1 MKFIE
6 VAQAFQNLEQEPS
19 RIGMTKIL
27 AKLFAQ
33 SSKSEIQIISY
44 LSQGSLFP
52 PYQDVQFQIAQKGMV
67 SIIAELAGKSD
78 ATIQKDFK
86 ELGDIG
92 LVVQKEWTRSECELT
107 VHQVYEQLLEIARI
121 SGTGS
126 TEKKGIHVRK
136 LLKQVDSLSAKF
148 IVRIVAKTLRLGFS
162 DMTVLDALSW
172 MDTGDKSLSKDL
184 EAAYNVCADLGLVA
198 HTMKEEGIKGI
209 RSMHIK
215 VGIPIR
221 PAAAERLTSA
231 KAVIERLGHCVAQ
244 PKLDGF
250 RVQVHVK
257 KTETK
262 TDVHFFSRN
271 MLDMSDMFP
280 DLKKMVSQLP
290 VHSLICEGEAIV
302 YDEETESFLPFQE
315 TVKRKRKHDVE
326 QMSIDMPLRLYLFDI
341 LYLDGKSL
349 LEDTHKQRR
358 IILQDVLKKW
368 NLAHGSPDQVR
379 GRRGENEISVVSEGR
394 GVSEALQIVE
404 EKPFSK
410 AQDLE
415 DYFLLNIQA
424 GLEGLV
430 VKREDAIYQPG
441 KRNFNWIKLKRE
453 AHGSLIDTVDCVIL
467 GYYAGRG
474 KRAKFG
480 IGAFLVG
487 IYNQEKEQFQTV
499 AKVGT
504 GMSDDEWK
512 DLKKRCEH
520 IKLQHQPKNVSCVK
534 DLYPDVWVSPE
545 LVCVVKSDE
554 ITLSP
559 AHTAGKTEGHPG
571 YALRFP
577 RFVSYRPDK
586 SAQDATSIKE
596 LKHLYAQQKIQ
607 S

>member
-1 MKFIE
+1 MKFIK
-6 VAQAFQNLEQEPS
+6 VAQAFQKLEEEPS

-27 AKLFAQ
+27 ASLFKQ
-33 SSKSEIQIISY
+33 CSSSEIQIIAY

-52 PYQDVQFQIAQKGMV
+52 PYKDVQFQIAQKGMI
-67 SIIAELAGKSD
+67 SIIADLVDTSV
-78 ATIQKDFK
+78 TSVQKDFK

-92 LVVQKEWTRSECELT
+92 LVVQKEWLKQNSDVT
-107 VHQVYEQLLEIARI
+107 VQQVYDELIDIANI

-126 TEKKGIHVRK
+126 TEKKGTHLRK
-136 LLKQVDSLSAKF
+136 LLEQVDSLSAKF
-148 IVRIVAKTLRLGFS
+148 IVRIVAKALRLGFS

-172 MDTGDKSLSKDL
+172 METGDKSLSKDL

-198 HTMKEEGIKGI
+198 HTMKSEGIKGI

-231 KAVIERLGHCVAQ
+231 QEVIDRFGHCVAQ

-257 KTETK
+257 KTESK

-280 DLKKMVSQLP
+280 DLKKMVSLLP

-326 QMSIDMPLRLYLFDI
+326 QMSIDMPLHLYLFDI
-341 LYLDGKSL
+341 LYLNGKSL
-349 LEDTHKQRR
+349 LDDTHEQRR
-358 IILQDVLKKW
+358 NILLDLLKKR
-368 NLAHGSPDQVR
+368 HDES
-379 GRRGENEISVVSEGR
+379 
-394 GVSEALQIVE
+394 LQAVE
-404 EKPFSK
+404 ERSFSQAK
-410 AQDLE
+410 DLQ

-430 VKREDAIYQPG
+430 VKRQDATYQPG

-467 GYYAGRG
+467 GYYSGRG

-504 GMSDDEWK
+504 GLSDDEWK
-512 DLKKRCEH
+512 DLKKRCDT
-520 IKLQHQPKNVSCVK
+520 IKVSLQPKNVSCVK
-534 DLYPDVWVSPE
+534 DLYPDVWVNPE
-545 LVCVVKSDE
+545 LVCVIKSDE

-559 AHTAGKTEGHPG
+559 AHTAGKTQEHPG

-596 LKHLYAQQKIQ
+596 LRHLYAQQKI
-607 S
+607 

>member
-27 AKLFAQ
+27 AQLFAQ
-33 SSKSEIQIISY
+33 SSNSEIQIICY

-52 PYQDVQFQIAQKGMV
+52 AYLDVQFQIAQKGMV
-67 SIIAELAGKSD
+67 AIIAELAGKPESV
-78 ATIQKDFK
+78 IQADFK
-86 ELGDIG
+86 EMGDIG
-92 LVVQKEWTRSECELT
+92 LVVQKEWTQDTCDLT
-107 VHQVYEQLLEIARI
+107 VHQVYETLIEIAHI
-121 SGTGS
+121 CGTGS
-126 TEKKGIHVRK
+126 TEKKSAHLRA

-172 MDTGDKSLSKDL
+172 METGDKTLSKDL

-198 HTMKEEGIKGI
+198 HTMKDEGIKGI
-209 RSMHIK
+209 TSMHIK

-280 DLKKMVSQLP
+280 DLKKIVSQLP
-290 VHSLICEGEAIV
+290 VSSLICEGEAIV
-302 YDEETESFLPFQE
+302 YDEETESFLPFQQ
-315 TVKRKRKHDVE
+315 TVKRKRKHDVD
-326 QMSIDMPLRLYLFDI
+326 QMSVDMPLRLYLFDI

-349 LEDTHKQRR
+349 LDETHKTRR
-358 IILQDVLKKW
+358 IILNDVVKHQ
-368 NLAHGSPDQVR
+368 NTD
-379 GRRGENEISVVSEGR
+379 
-394 GVSEALQIVE
+394 ALQIVE

-430 VKREDAIYQPG
+430 VKREDATYQPG

-453 AHGSLIDTVDCVIL
+453 AHGSLIDTVDVVIL
-467 GYYAGRG
+467 GYYGGRG

-487 IYNQEKEQFQTV
+487 IYNPEKEQFQTV

-577 RFVSYRPDK
+577 RFVSYRSDK
-586 SAQDATSIKE
+586 SAQDATSIQE